1 MRRALRWFFFVVGAL
16 SLGVGFT
23 GYLARWTGGP
33 IGPVPAGRLRGSFGS
48 VALPDLADLGSRREL
63 QLQVNPEQPRSMNV
77 WLLVVDGELYVPSGF
92 PRWKIWPEV
101 LAHEPRAVLRV
112 DGSLFDVKAERVE
125 DPALIAR
132 LEAALQ
138 EKYGTPGG
146 AETWFFRI
154 LPRSGR

>member
-16 SLGVGFT
+16 SLAVGFT
-23 GYLARWTGGP
+23 GYLARWTGAP
-33 IGPVPAGRLRGSFGS
+33 IGPVPAGRLRGAFGAA
-48 VALPDLADLGSRREL
+48 ALPDLASLGSRREL
-63 QLQVNPEQPRSMNV
+63 QLQVNPDQPRSMNV
-77 WLLVVDGELYVPSGF
+77 WLLVLDGELYVPSGF

-101 LAHEPRAVLRV
+101 LVAAPRAVLGV
-112 DGSLFDVKAERVE
+112 DGSLFDVWAERVE

-138 EKYGTPGG
+138 GKYGTPGG

-154 LPRSGR
+154 RPQNAH